1 MHVDPTDPDSENS
14 KSEAKRETILLR
26 GNMDDFLCCVA
37 TYCPSG
43 FYEFVIRES
52 TSLQWIYDQILNVYN
67 LQTKRQDILNGA
79 EMDFKFDDKFT
90 YQHAYI
96 QMKDFYMSA
105 LLPRGSIW
113 KGKTLQSAETLTPLA
128 ESHII

>member
-1 MHVDPTDPDSENS
+1 MVGGDRSEWSSLDVDPSRGLHVNPTDPESENS
-14 KSEAKRETILLR
+14 KSEAKRKTILLR
-26 GNMDDFLCCVA
+26 GDMDDFLCCVA

-79 EMDFKFDDKFT
+79 ELDFKFDDKFT

-96 QMKDFYMSA
+96 QMKDF
-105 LLPRGSIW
+105 
-113 KGKTLQSAETLTPLA
+113 
-128 ESHII
+128 